1 MFFFM
6 YIPLDLS
13 ELLEYYNIIFFRR
26 IYYIINK
33 GGDIMSKD
41 TKKNIL
47 RYKKDYLNEDSRD
60 TRKPLR
66 MQIHTKEK

>member
-1 MFFFM
+1 
-6 YIPLDLS
+6 
-13 ELLEYYNIIFFRR
+13 
-26 IYYIINK
+26 
-33 GGDIMSKD
+33 MSKD

-60 TRKPLR
+60 IRKPLR